1 MRSVFHFHHHV
12 PGMFF
17 LIKRMAQRVRLFTEC
32 VKSFWFD
39 TKCWGVTLQLF
50 QDRSQPTPR
59 LRPQANRQEN
69 TLQRRQNTHTHT
81 QIGYPACN
89 QSFVLCDPRSKT
101 PLFIQS
107 RPLIEVDEFLHRA
120 SLCSFPFAPP
130 SSPAP
135 TSSTVAKTATSCEV
149 ILIESHYLKVQFLVY
164 QIASPGIHHKNCEVD

>member
-81 QIGYPACN
+81 HTDRLSCLQPIVRLVWAP
-89 QSFVLCDPRSKT
+89 QQDPT
-101 PLFIQS
+101 
-107 RPLIEVDEFLHRA
+107 LH
-120 SLCSFPFAPP
+120 PIP
-130 SSPAP
+130 SSDWSRRILA
-135 TSSTVAKTATSCEV
+135 SSKP
-149 ILIESHYLKVQFLVY
+149 LQFS
-164 QIASPGIHHKNCEVD
+164 ICSTIFPGINVFHCSKNSNILWGDIDRITLLKSSVPSLPNS

>member
-1 MRSVFHFHHHV
+1 MRKE
-12 PGMFF
+12 F
-17 LIKRMAQRVRLFTEC
+17 LVRYKMLGCNSPAFPRPLTAHTETQAAGQQTG
-32 VKSFWFD
+32 KHT
-39 TKCWGVTLQLF
+39 TKK
-50 QDRSQPTPR
+50 
-59 LRPQANRQEN
+59 AKH
-69 TLQRRQNTHTHT
+69 THTHT
-81 QIGYPACN
+81 EIGYPACN
-89 QSFVLCDPRSKT
+89 QSFVLCEPRSKT